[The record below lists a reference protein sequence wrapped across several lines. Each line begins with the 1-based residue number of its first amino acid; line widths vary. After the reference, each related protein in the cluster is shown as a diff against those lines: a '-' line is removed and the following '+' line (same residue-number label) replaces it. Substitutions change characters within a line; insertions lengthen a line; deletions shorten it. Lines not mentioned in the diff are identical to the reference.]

1 MNVKLK
7 STSLPIATCCFGAL
21 AILCLQINVSQA
33 QGIPLAPGGLVAGPG
48 EVSPVGGTTLASI
61 NIPFSSTSFTG
72 VLTSTVIAGDVSNPL
87 GGLTFTYQYSINAGP
102 DSSGGISLG
111 GFGGYLADVGYQIP
125 VPPTGVAAPAF
136 ENRSI
141 NGNNIDFFFSS
152 IPVGDSSALLVIQTD
167 AQSFGVNTSTVF
179 DNTGSP
185 NVAEL
190 APVTLVGTPEP
201 TSAVFVLLGLGVLA
215 SARRLSKC

>member
-1 MNVKLK
+1 M
-7 STSLPIATCCFGAL
+7 ATCCFGAL
-21 AILCLQINVSQA
+21 AILLQVNVIHA

-48 EVSPVGGTTLASI
+48 EPSPVGGSPLASI
-61 NIPFSSTSFTG
+61 NIPFASASFTG
-72 VLTSTVIAGDVSNPL
+72 ILTSTVIAGDVSNPL
-87 GGLTFTYQYSINAGP
+87 GGLTFTYQYSIITGP

-111 GFGGYLADVGYQIP
+111 GFAGFLTDVGYQIP
-125 VPPTGVAAPAF
+125 ATGVAPAF

-152 IPVGDSSALLVIQTD
+152 IPVGDSSALLVVQTD
-167 AQSFGVNTSTVF
+167 AQSFGVNTSTVL

-190 APVTLVGTPEP
+190 APVALVGTPEP
-201 TSAVFVLLGLGVLA
+201 ASAVFVLLGLGVLA
-215 SARRLSKC
+215 SARRFSKC

>member
-1 MNVKLK
+1 L
-7 STSLPIATCCFGAL
+7 
-21 AILCLQINVSQA
+21 
-33 QGIPLAPGGLVAGPG
+33 
-48 EVSPVGGTTLASI
+48 SI
-61 NIPFSSTSFTG
+61 IT
-72 VLTSTVIAGDVSNPL
+72 
-87 GGLTFTYQYSINAGP
+87 GP

-111 GFGGYLADVGYQIP
+111 GFAGFLTDVGYQIP
-125 VPPTGVAAPAF
+125 ISPIGGVAPAF

-152 IPVGDSSALLVIQTD
+152 IPVGDSSALLVVQTD
-167 AQSFGVNTSTVF
+167 AQSFGVNTSTVL

-190 APVTLVGTPEP
+190 APVALVGTPEP